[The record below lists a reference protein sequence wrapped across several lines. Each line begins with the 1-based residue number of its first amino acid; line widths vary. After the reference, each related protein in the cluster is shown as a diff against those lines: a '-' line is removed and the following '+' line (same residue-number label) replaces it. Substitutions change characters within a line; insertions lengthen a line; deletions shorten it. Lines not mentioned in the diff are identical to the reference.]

1 MDTSNF
7 VSVDRHWRSL
17 YKIGGTAA
25 LLAVLLGLI
34 EIAITFMPG
43 GNLSA
48 PTIGDWF
55 ALFQTNWF
63 MGLRN
68 LGLLNL
74 MVNALGIFIFFA
86 LYGAHRQVNQPYA
99 ALALI
104 IFIIGVAVFY
114 ATNRAF
120 SMLELSNHYAAAAA
134 DGQRMALEAAG
145 LALLATGT
153 SHAPGTF
160 LAFFFLEVSGM
171 GMSWVML
178 RSGVFSRINA
188 YAGLLGFALLL
199 AYEISASFIPA
210 TQSAALLLTIIG
222 GLAVMVWY
230 ILIARRLFR
239 LAQGQ

>member
-7 VSVDRHWRSL
+7 DNVDHHWQSL
-17 YKIGGTAA
+17 YRIGGTAA
-25 LLAVLLGLI
+25 VLAVLAGLI

-43 GNLSA
+43 GNITPA
-48 PTIGDWF
+48 TINDWF

-63 MGLRN
+63 LGLRN
-68 LGLLNL
+68 LGLLNML
-74 MVNALGIFIFFA
+74 INILGIFIFFA
-86 LYGAHRQVNQPYA
+86 LFGALRQVNQPYA

-104 IFIIGVAVFY
+104 MFIIGVAVFY

-120 SMLELSNHYAAAAA
+120 SMLELSNQYAAAAT
-134 DGQRMALEAAG
+134 DRQRMAVEAAG
-145 LALLATGT
+145 QALLATGR

-160 LAFFFLEVSGM
+160 LAFFFLEISGM

-178 RSGVFSRINA
+178 RSRVFSRVNA
-188 YAGLLGFALLL
+188 YAGLIGFGLLL

-210 TQSAALLLTIIG
+210 VQSALVLTMLG

-230 ILIARRLFR
+230 LLIARQLFR
-239 LAQGQ
+239 LARR